1 MPRIPVR
8 QLAVVLSLII
18 VSGCVSNP
26 PTRRIWVEPRVNL
39 KTYETIGMV
48 EFSST
53 SKGAL
58 AALTTRK
65 FAEAARRDQDMLRM
79 IEVGSQKAALAAAGQ
94 NQWNPESCKAIGRKH
109 GVHTL
114 FYGTLTLSKVR
125 PTVQISALL
134 NSGQV
139 TANVEATLEVQMIE
153 VETGASIWSRSAS
166 STRTLGQVS
175 VFGGR
180 DYVFDAVDP
189 EAAYG
194 DLVDSLVAQVAQ
206 DFQGSWQTQTQ

>member
-65 FAEAARRDQDMLRM
+65 FAQAARRDQDMLRM
-79 IEVGSQKAALAAAGQ
+79 IEVGRLGELPRRESRQRAPGRGREVHPALRA
-94 NQWNPESCKAIGRKH
+94 
-109 GVHTL
+109 
-114 FYGTLTLSKVR
+114 
-125 PTVQISALL
+125 
-134 NSGQV
+134 
-139 TANVEATLEVQMIE
+139 
-153 VETGASIWSRSAS
+153 
-166 STRTLGQVS
+166 
-175 VFGGR
+175 
-180 DYVFDAVDP
+180 
-189 EAAYG
+189 
-194 DLVDSLVAQVAQ
+194 
-206 DFQGSWQTQTQ
+206 